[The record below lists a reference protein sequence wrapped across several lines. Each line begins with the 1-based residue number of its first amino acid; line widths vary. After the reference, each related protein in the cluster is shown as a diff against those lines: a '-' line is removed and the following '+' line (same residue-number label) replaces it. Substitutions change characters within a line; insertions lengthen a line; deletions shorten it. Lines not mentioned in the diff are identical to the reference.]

1 MRQKCSRLTRAESF
15 YQSPQPKD
23 QPLNAAS
30 PPIDPRPALPT
41 SAKAGYGVGQIAGQL
56 FRDAPSL
63 LLLFYLSSIMGV
75 PPGIAGAAIFI
86 PKVFFGAIF
95 DLGIGTQSDRLDD
108 RFPRRHWL
116 LVGAIAA
123 PFAML
128 GAFMVPE
135 TSEVVQMTWIF
146 VAFSF
151 YMAIFSTFSVPYL
164 AQFAE
169 MSDSPDE
176 RTEMMA
182 WKHGFTG
189 VGLLVGASGTPVLVH
204 YLGGDRPAYLWAI
217 GLIGIICSISLVI
230 AWISAGRIST
240 RRVSAKPM
248 TLRELPR
255 VFDDRLF
262 LILCCSAI
270 IMTLAAG
277 TAYASFAFFVSYAMG
292 REDALVQIGILSGLA
307 GIVVMMGSPIWVW
320 VARRLGKKN
329 TYILAATG
337 HGATVILWSLTPDA
351 PIWVIYIYNM
361 FLALFNSGWGL
372 IILSLLSDVI
382 ASSRDQRGENRGGA
396 YSAVWSIIEKAGI
409 AAGGSLIVGSIL
421 SIYGFDADLARQGQP
436 QSAEA
441 IRGIVVAFGIVPGG
455 AKILA
460 ALFIWKFLPGDA
472 ELAVTPVEPVIDEEP
487 LPHV

>member
-1 MRQKCSRLTRAESF
+1 MKVD
-15 YQSPQPKD
+15 P
-23 QPLNAAS
+23 
-30 PPIDPRPALPT
+30 PPIAPRPTLPT
-41 SAKAGYGVGQIAGQL
+41 SAKAGFGAGQVAGQL

-86 PKVFFGAIF
+86 PKVFFGAVF
-95 DLGIGTQSDRLDD
+95 DLGIGIQSDRLDS

-116 LVGAIAA
+116 LVGAVAA

-135 TSEVVQMTWIF
+135 TRQGLQMAWIF
-146 VAFSF
+146 AAFSF

-204 YLGGDRPAYLWAI
+204 YLGGDRMAYITAI
-217 GLIGIICSISLVI
+217 GLIGLICSASLVV
-230 AWISAGRIST
+230 AWLSAGRIPM
-240 RRVSAKPM
+240 RKVAARPM

-270 IMTLAAG
+270 IMTVAAG
-277 TAYASFAFFVSYAMG
+277 TAYASFAFFVSYVMG
-292 REDALVQIGILSGLA
+292 RADALVQIGILSGLA
-307 GIVVMMGSPIWVW
+307 GLVVMLGSPIWVW
-320 VARRLGKKN
+320 VARRLGKKG

-337 HGATVILWSLTPDA
+337 HGLTVIVWSLSPGA
-351 PIWVIYIYNM
+351 PMPVIYVFNV

-372 IILSLLSDVI
+372 IVLSMLSDVI
-382 ASSRDQRGENRGGA
+382 ARSRDERGENRGGA

-409 AAGGSLIVGSIL
+409 AAGGSLVVGSIL
-421 SIYGFDADLARQGQP
+421 SIYGFDADLARQGLP
-436 QSAEA
+436 QGRHALF
-441 IRGIVVAFGIVPGG
+441 GIVVAFGFLPGG

-460 ALFIWKFLPGDA
+460 ALFIWKFLPGDG
-472 ELAVTPVEPVIDEEP
+472 ELAVAQSTAPTEEVP
-487 LPHV
+487 PAHA